1 MISKI
6 EKNRSIIIEGKGG
19 GGGLSLEICQ
29 NFVETEVFLTLGD
42 EPRWEELKL
51 FGRAIFV
58 TRISLFHLFR
68 NSQHLQK

>member
-19 GGGLSLEICQ
+19 GGLGGGGLSLEICQ
-29 NFVETEVFLTLGD
+29 NFVEAEVFLTLGD

-51 FGRAIFV
+51 FGGGNICYKNFI
-58 TRISLFHLFR
+58 ISFI
-68 NSQHLQK
+68 